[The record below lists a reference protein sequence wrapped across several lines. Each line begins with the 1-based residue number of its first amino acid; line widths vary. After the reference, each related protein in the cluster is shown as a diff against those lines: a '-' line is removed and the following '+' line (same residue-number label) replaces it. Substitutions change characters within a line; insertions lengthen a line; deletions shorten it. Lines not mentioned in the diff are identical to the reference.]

1 MINPND
7 FRIGHE
13 LIVVFP
19 QGDNP
24 IFYLK
29 NTIDSQ
35 KIDLSE
41 TTQVFEMK
49 ITKSFTV
56 KRTCTLIEKEQ

>member
-7 FRIGHE
+7 FRVGHE

-24 IFYLK
+24 MFYLK
-29 NTIDSQ
+29 NTIDNQ

-41 TTQVFEMK
+41 TTLVFEMK
-49 ITKSFTV
+49 VTKSFIV
-56 KRTCTLIEKEQ
+56 KRTCSLIEKDV

>member
-1 MINPND
+1 MINPDD
-7 FRIGHE
+7 FRVGHE

-29 NTIDSQ
+29 NTIDNQ

-41 TTQVFEMK
+41 TSLVFEMK
-49 ITKSFTV
+49 VTKSFLV
-56 KRTCTLIEKEQ
+56 KRTCSLIEKEA

>member
-1 MINPND
+1 MINPHE
-7 FRIGHE
+7 FKVGHE
-13 LIVVFP
+13 LIAVFP

-29 NTIDSQ
+29 NTIDNQ

-41 TTQVFEMK
+41 TSLVFEMK
-49 ITKSFTV
+49 VTKSFLV
-56 KRTCTLIEKEQ
+56 KRTCSLIEKEA